1 MNKIIEV
8 NNVSYHYDKEHALEN
23 IHFQVAKGSF
33 TGLIGPNGSG
43 KSTMLKL
50 ILGVLKKQQGS
61 ISLFGEKQADF
72 KDWVKIGFVSQKS
85 NAFNSAFPAT
95 VKEVVASGL
104 TKKKSLFKTLNNKDK
119 EDIDYALKRVEMT
132 DYLHRNIGELSGGQQ
147 QRVFIARALVSR
159 PELLILDEPT
169 VGVDVENVKAFYE
182 LLAELNRTEE
192 MTLLLVTHDLMAVNT
207 YVNHVISINKRIIFD
222 GSAHEYQHYL
232 ADREL
237 EILAEQ
243 RRREDACLDCD
254 ASPV

>member
-23 IHFQVAKGSF
+23 IHFQVTKGSF

-104 TKKKSLFKTLNNKDK
+104 TKKK
-119 EDIDYALKRVEMT
+119 
-132 DYLHRNIGELSGGQQ
+132 G
-147 QRVFIARALVSR
+147 
-159 PELLILDEPT
+159 
-169 VGVDVENVKAFYE
+169 
-182 LLAELNRTEE
+182 
-192 MTLLLVTHDLMAVNT
+192 
-207 YVNHVISINKRIIFD
+207 
-222 GSAHEYQHYL
+222 
-232 ADREL
+232 
-237 EILAEQ
+237 
-243 RRREDACLDCD
+243 
-254 ASPV
+254 